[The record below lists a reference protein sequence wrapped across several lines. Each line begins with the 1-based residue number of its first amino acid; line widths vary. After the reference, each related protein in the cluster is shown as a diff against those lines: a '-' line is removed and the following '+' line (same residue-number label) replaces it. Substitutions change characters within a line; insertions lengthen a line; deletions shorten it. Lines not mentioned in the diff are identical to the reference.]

1 MQDEDLI
8 EHERSA
14 VDVIEKLEEL
24 KTELRDHVTRQL
36 LVMDELTRIGRAL
49 VQMVNEANENGYKTI
64 TIELETDTEMEIVG
78 SMRLGN
84 LLPFE
89 SDFVH
94 DELAGWF
101 EQMQQQVE
109 DMIAE
114 RQPKR
119 KRKAKDILANE

>member
-1 MQDEDLI
+1 MQDEDLNKHGQMAI
-8 EHERSA
+8 
-14 VDVIEKLEEL
+14 DVIDKLEEL

-78 SMRLGN
+78 TVRLGDMTPIECEYG
-84 LLPFE
+84 L
-89 SDFVH
+89 
-94 DELAGWF
+94 DELAPWF
-101 EQMQQQVE
+101 EQMLQQVE
-109 DMIAE
+109 DTIAE

-119 KRKAKDILANE
+119 KRKATDVLRGE